1 MDIQQLNK
9 DIRNIN
15 NRIKV
20 LTNTLNNKRSHDK
33 PLVEEIIVLIN
44 KLSILVKERYL
55 YNLNNIR

>member
-33 PLVEEIIVLIN
+33 PIVEEIIVLRN